1 MKPLLMLATL
11 LLLPLTAWADAT
23 ALLEKASRAM
33 NDQQPELLNYRAAVE
48 TDQVETML
56 ARMTANMPTNQPRP
70 QVPQLFKYWDR
81 QRQASLVRA
90 EGPGVFPYM
99 QEMIGR
105 FSSSFSVEL
114 FDAFLPLGR
123 DAERAALLGQATLQQ
138 YQSANAS
145 GQLTEVELRFAEPTD
160 LGGAFYR
167 DRLGL
172 SQQRVTRLLLAIDGK
187 QLLRRL
193 DITQEAGPSWS
204 LSLDY
209 EPHGSLQLPTSLHL
223 RGDQGQREARVK
235 TRFAEQDGF
244 WLPVEQQQ
252 SLRQQEKSEERQV
265 RFADYQINGALPEA
279 VLQQMQTP

>member
-1 MKPLLMLATL
+1 MKPLLLIATL
-11 LLLPLTAWADAT
+11 LLLPFSAWADAS
-23 ALLEKASRAM
+23 ALLEHASRAM
-33 NDQQPELLNYRAAVE
+33 NDQQPDLLNYRATVE

-56 ARMTANMPTNQPRP
+56 ARMTANMPANQPRP
-70 QVPQLFKYWDR
+70 QVPELFKYWDR

-90 EGPGVFPYM
+90 EGSEVFPYM

-105 FSSSFSVEL
+105 FSSNFSVEL

-123 DAERAALLGQATLQQ
+123 DAERAALLGQANLQQ
-138 YQSANAS
+138 YRVESAA
-145 GQLTEVELRFAEPTD
+145 GPLTEVELRFAEPTN

-172 SQQRVTRLLLAIDGK
+172 SQQRVMRLLLAIDDK

-193 DITQEAGPSWS
+193 DITQESGPSWS

-209 EPHGSLQLPTSLHL
+209 EPHGGLQLPTNLHL
-223 RGDQGQREARVK
+223 RGDQGQREMRVK
-235 TRFAEQDGF
+235 TRFAEQGGF
-244 WLPVEQQQ
+244 WLPIEQQQ
-252 SLRQQEKSEERQV
+252 SLRQGEQSEERRV
-265 RFADYQINGALPEA
+265 RFSDYQINGTLPEA

>member
-1 MKPLLMLATL
+1 MKQLLLIATL
-11 LLLPLTAWADAT
+11 LLLPLTALAAAP
-23 ALLEKASRAM
+23 ALLEQASRAM
-33 NDQQPELLNYRAAVE
+33 NNQQPDLQNYRAAVE

-56 ARMTANMPTNQPRP
+56 ARMTANMPANQPRP
-70 QVPQLFKYWDR
+70 EVPQLFKYWDR

-90 EGPGVFPYM
+90 EGPGLFPYM

-105 FSSSFSVEL
+105 FSSNFSVEL
-114 FDAFLPLGR
+114 FDAFLPLGLE
-123 DAERAALLGQATLQQ
+123 AERAALLGKANLQQ
-138 YQSANAS
+138 YRSESAA
-145 GQLTEVELRFAEPTD
+145 GPLTEVELRFAEPTD

-172 SQQRVTRLLLAIDGK
+172 SQQKIIRLLFAIDDR

-204 LSLDY
+204 LSLDFK
-209 EPHGSLQLPTSLHL
+209 PHGALQLPTSLHL
-223 RGDQGQREARVK
+223 RADQGQREARIE
-235 TRFAEQDGF
+235 TRFAEQQGF

-252 SLRQQEKSEERQV
+252 SQRQGDKSEQRQV
-265 RFADYQINGALPEA
+265 RFVDYQINTTLPEA